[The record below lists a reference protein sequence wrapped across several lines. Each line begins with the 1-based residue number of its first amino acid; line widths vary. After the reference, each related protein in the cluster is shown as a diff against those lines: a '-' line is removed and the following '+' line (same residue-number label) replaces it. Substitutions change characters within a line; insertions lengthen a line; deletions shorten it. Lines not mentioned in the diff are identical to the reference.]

1 MKRTSQK
8 LQKFKDKKVR
18 LFISKR
24 LDIFNQ
30 NKKVFYNL
38 IQNEIK

>member
-8 LQKFKDKKVR
+8 LQKFRDKKER